1 MNREKQKE
9 NDLYWLSV
17 CDKIAEK
24 SKCQKR
30 HVGSV
35 IIDEIGRMVSAGYNG
50 HPMKTDLDHICLRKN
65 IKSGTNNDIGLCV
78 HGEVSA
84 MLFCNFDSFQEATL
98 YINFP
103 PCKVCVR
110 YILQM
115 IKIKNLVY
123 YNSGGRDDGIE
134 LLKKMIASNPSR
146 LEIRAYDRSIK
157 DNNNE

>member
-1 MNREKQKE
+1 MMTTDNQKQ

-30 HVGSV
+30 KVGSV
-35 IIDEIGRMVSAGYNG
+35 IIDEIGRVASAGYNG
-50 HPMKTDLDHICLRKN
+50 HPIKTHLDHICLRKDVA
-65 IKSGTNNDIGLCV
+65 SGTNNETGLCS
-78 HGEVSA
+78 HAELNA
-84 MLFCNFDSFQEATL
+84 ILFCSFDSIKEATL

-103 PCKVCVR
+103 PCKICVR

-123 YNSGGRDDGIE
+123 YNSGGRDDGME
-134 LLKKMIASNPSR
+134 VLKMLIASNPTR
-146 LEIRAYDRSIK
+146 LQIRSYDR
-157 DNNNE
+157 